1 MEISYEMYSPRILS
15 IEVLKLEKR
24 LDTALPYLKD
34 APIEYSTIPFD
45 MKPVPH
51 PPGAPVPI
59 NTIKVGELEMKTN
72 FVNKINIFNV

>member
-1 MEISYEMYSPRILS
+1 MITFCPMTGMEISYEMYSPRILS

-59 NTIKVGELEMKTN
+59 NTIKVCTKLEIKRN
-72 FVNKINIFNV
+72 